1 MQHFYNSDLGQ
12 LLALDPNQTYA
23 AIPVICAML
32 EIPHAP
38 QIKRIKAHAI
48 LAAGLRQLKVPNL
61 DGEDERQACLRIDLI
76 PLWAAGLDPNSVSP
90 EAAPIVQALSSE
102 MASVLWQS
110 FRPQAFE
117 TNDQLLPNR
126 WEQTQ
131 AEVAYRGALAVANL
145 TREQMLLERQL
156 SADVEAREM
165 GGMSAEIEANAMLL
179 ARTVRRVAQVVG
191 ERSRRNEYP
200 AIFDGLYR
208 QWGITTYRRMPQAR
222 LNEALAWLE
231 RWYGDALG
239 EPEPMP
245 DI

>member
-1 MQHFYNSDLGQ
+1 M
-12 LLALDPNQTYA
+12 
-23 AIPVICAML
+23 I
-32 EIPHAP
+32 
-38 QIKRIKAHAI
+38 
-48 LAAGLRQLKVPNL
+48 
-61 DGEDERQACLRIDLI
+61 
-76 PLWAAGLDPNSVSP
+76 
-90 EAAPIVQALSSE
+90 QALSSE

-156 SADVEAREM
+156 RADVETREM
-165 GGMSAEIEANAMLL
+165 GGMSAEIEANAVLL

-208 QWGITTYRRMPQAR
+208 QWSITTYRRMPQAR
-222 LNEALAWLE
+222 LSEALAWLE

-239 EPEPMP
+239 EPEPLP